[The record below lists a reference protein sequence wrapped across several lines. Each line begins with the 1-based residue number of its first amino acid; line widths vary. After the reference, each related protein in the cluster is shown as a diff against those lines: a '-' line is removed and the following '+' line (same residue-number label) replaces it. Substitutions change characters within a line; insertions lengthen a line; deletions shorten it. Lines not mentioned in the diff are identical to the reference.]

1 MSLGDRGG
9 QPQQP
14 KLMLQGQ
21 PANMQCNAHGIRF
34 EEWHS
39 EFEQIDFWTHLG
51 FHALVFAALML
62 NTSSLGPRGVTGGR
76 ARGLPQHKHNL
87 FSHTPIAQCNANG
100 LRFEECPPE
109 FEQVDFWTHLG
120 LHALVCTTPILNIS
134 SLGTRGITGGRG
146 G

>member
-1 MSLGDRGG
+1 
-9 QPQQP
+9 
-14 KLMLQGQ
+14 MLQGQ
-21 PANMQCNAHGIRF
+21 HGNTQHNTEGLGF
-34 EEWHS
+34 EEWPQ
-39 EFEQIDFWTHLG
+39 EFEKVDFRTHLG
-51 FHALVFAALML
+51 FHALVFARPIL
-62 NTSSLGPRGVTGGR
+62 NTSSLGPRGVTEGL

-120 LHALVCTTPILNIS
+120 LHVLVCTTPILNIS